1 MEKENEIMAKI
12 VIINGNPSL
21 TSRLTAIIEYVEKIL
36 ETSGFEVSRIDV
48 AKLPPEDLIHTKFE
62 SEYIVKANGLVAEA
76 DAVIIASPVYK
87 ASYTGVLKTFLDLIP
102 EKGLAGKIMLPLFI
116 GGSLA
121 HLLAI
126 DYSLKPVLS
135 ALGGRHILG
144 GVYTV
149 DSQVVRTEDGGMDIA
164 EELRSRLH
172 DALEELV
179 RETSLRSEYKH
190 KENEYKL

>member
-1 MEKENEIMAKI
+1 MAKA
-12 VIINGNPSL
+12 VIINGSP
-21 TSRLTAIIEYVEKIL
+21 TTGSRLTAIMELAEQKL
-36 ETSGFEVSRIDV
+36 SAAGFEVNRIDV
-48 AKLPPEDLIHTKFE
+48 AQLPPEDLIHTKFE

-102 EKGLAGKIMLPLFI
+102 EKGLAGKIILPLFI

-135 ALGGRHILG
+135 SIGARHILG
-144 GVYTV
+144 GVYAV
-149 DSQVVRTEDGGMDIA
+149 DAQVARTEEGGFDIA
-164 EELRSRLH
+164 EVLLERLDAALAELAEETHHRVSR
-172 DALEELV
+172 
-179 RETSLRSEYKH
+179 
-190 KENEYKL
+190 